1 MDSSLRYDPPLLPK
15 VETDIQ
21 PEVLATAQWVLI
33 STLEN
38 EYHGKTVFGSKNKF
52 EDSVWFSDDKFKDN
66 PRVYWDSFSRGYGE
80 ALSILIKIIC
90 FEMIVTNR
98 LEPLSVKFKLHTQR
112 NSIVGLIQSKNL
124 LGGDNGSYCLGLSH
138 ITDDD
143 LLAMIDARL
152 VSASSEAAFAQECCE
167 IGQFISLANHLSEL
181 VPLFEFNAQ
190 LPWDKAGMGIKKW
203 VKRRAADL
211 DEVFRVGE
219 GYGPLDTECVTQII
233 ERSLHLVLE
242 QSDHLSELARMLRC
256 YKRGEVNTAPPAKQ
270 LLDTYGP
277 IFEAIAE
284 PPNIDDFPSSSKK
297 IVAIFIW
304 IRQLLYLARGAC
316 INIILLTSGL
326 RNSDIRDLRVGACRP
341 SGRVDMLFYLHAK
354 VRKTKNIVPVP
365 VPSQTQRAVILLE
378 KIKFGDSDYLVDG
391 MRFSKKTYNPNLPE
405 KDTRI
410 ATRDSL
416 NLIIRDFAEHFNIP
430 FLASKTGDLYSAH
443 NYRTTVAG
451 WLDAHSNLSVLLVRR
466 LFGHSN
472 DVMPTT
478 YLRNN
483 PSFIQERKEQKE
495 RAAAETARQMAMA
508 ASQGRLAGVKGEQLL
523 RGYHSHVSRLQADP
537 KRSHSLTDT
546 ELFLSFA
553 QLLEQRILDESVCG
567 FLTPFGVRCM
577 RNPSDSSQPPCA
589 RRSHRDKTREIAE
602 EILQHINDID
612 PQNCIGT
619 ACDQALLGPWSE
631 SILKTLVW
639 LAGLLRH
646 QHGDRFTDEHFRQH
660 AISFVRQYGPQIKKV
675 FKVEVSADGSVNHG
689 DLGDGGEVHA

>member
-1 MDSSLRYDPPLLPK
+1 MESSLPYDSRSLPSL
-15 VETDIQ
+15 ETGVQ
-21 PEVLATAQWVLI
+21 PEVLAKAQWTLI

-38 EYHGKTVFGSKNKF
+38 QYHGKTVFGSKNKF
-52 EDSVWFSDDKFKDN
+52 EDSVWFSDNKFKDN
-66 PRVYWDSFSRGYGE
+66 PRIYWDTFSRGCGV
-80 ALSILIKIIC
+80 ALSILVKIIC

-98 LEPLSVKFKLHTQR
+98 LEPLSVKFKLQAQR
-112 NSIVGLIQSKNL
+112 NSIIGLIQTKKL
-124 LGGDNGSYCLGLSH
+124 LGGDRGSCCLGLSH

-167 IGQFISLANHLSEL
+167 IGQFISLANHLSEM
-181 VPLFEFNAQ
+181 VPLFELNAK
-190 LPWDKAGMGIKKW
+190 LPWDKAGIGIKKW

-211 DEVFRVGE
+211 DEVFRIGE
-219 GYGPLDTECVTQII
+219 GYGPLDPECVTQII

-242 QSDHLSELARMLRC
+242 QSDHISELARMLRC
-256 YKRGEVNTAPPAKQ
+256 YKHGEVNTAPPAKQ

-277 IFEAIAE
+277 IFGDVAE
-284 PPNIDDFPSSSKK
+284 PPNIENLSSSSSK
-297 IVAIFIW
+297 IIAIFIW
-304 IRQLLYLARGAC
+304 IRQLVYLARGAC

-341 SGRVDMLFYLHAK
+341 SGRIDMLFYLQAK
-354 VRKTKNIVPVP
+354 VKKTKNLVIVP

-378 KIKFGDSDYLVDG
+378 KIKFGDSNYLVDG
-391 MRFSKKTYNPNLPE
+391 KRFSKQTYNPKMPE
-405 KDTRI
+405 EDARI

-416 NLIIRDFAEHFNIP
+416 NFIIRDFAEHFNIP
-430 FLASKTGDLYSAH
+430 FVCSKTGELYSAH

-495 RAAAETARQMAMA
+495 RAAAETARQMALA
-508 ASQGRLAGVKGEQLL
+508 ASQGRLAGIKGEQLL
-523 RGYHSHVSRLQADP
+523 RGYQSHVSRLQADP
-537 KRSHSLTDT
+537 KKSHSLTDA

-553 QLLEQRILDESVCG
+553 QLVEQRILDESVCG

-619 ACDQALLGPWSE
+619 SCDQALLGPWSE

-675 FKVEVSADGSVNHG
+675 FKVEVSPDGSVKYG
-689 DLGDGGEVHA
+689 DVGNGGDVDA